1 MRAAALRERG
11 EARLGDAEARLRD
24 FLETSSDWLWET
36 DAALRFSFFSDGLE
50 AVAGIDRAQL
60 LGRTRRDVFS
70 DPDAPEMRR
79 HLAELEARQPFRR
92 FTYAAETPHGRRWF
106 RISGKPVFDA
116 GVFRGY
122 RGVGSD
128 VTAEVE
134 ATRRAEDLHARFAE
148 AIESVPASIMLC
160 DSDDRIVLVNSVTR
174 GFFPHATQHL
184 VPGARFA
191 DLIRAQAESGFIRDA
206 SGRVE
211 EWVRERLAWHR
222 NPEGSITRLYG
233 DGRWIQIIERRT
245 SDGGYIGIR
254 VDVSELKG
262 KERELATKTALLEA
276 TLEHMSQGLSVFDAA
291 MNLVGYNRRW
301 AELLGFPDRLIKHG
315 TPFADFIRFS
325 AENGDYGPG
334 EVDAIVAERMRLAA
348 NRSVTHFERTR
359 AGDVV
364 LEGRRHQMPD
374 GGFVT
379 TYTDISEQRR
389 AEKQLAEHARE
400 LERSNAELEQ
410 FAYVASHDL
419 QEPLRMV
426 ASYCQLLQRRY
437 KGKLDQDADDF
448 IGFAVEGATR
458 MQRMINELLDYSRV
472 GRKSAGFA
480 PVETKAA
487 VEAALGALA
496 AAVEESGAA
505 IAVGDLPRVN
515 GEATLLQQ
523 LFQNLVGNALKFR
536 RDDAAPEIAISA
548 ERRGEAWEFHVRDNG
563 IGIEPEYAER
573 IFLLFQRLHER
584 TRYPGTDIGLAFCKK
599 VVEYHGGR
607 IWVEAAPG
615 GGSLFKLTIPDPA
628 RTT

>member
-1 MRAAALRERG
+1 
-11 EARLGDAEARLRD
+11 
-24 FLETSSDWLWET
+24 
-36 DAALRFSFFSDGLE
+36 
-50 AVAGIDRAQL
+50 
-60 LGRTRRDVFS
+60 
-70 DPDAPEMRR
+70 
-79 HLAELEARQPFRR
+79 
-92 FTYAAETPHGRRWF
+92 
-106 RISGKPVFDA
+106 
-116 GVFRGY
+116 
-122 RGVGSD
+122 
-128 VTAEVE
+128 
-134 ATRRAEDLHARFAE
+134 
-148 AIESVPASIMLC
+148 MLC

-191 DLIRAQAESGFIRDA
+191 DLILAQAESGFIGDA

-291 MNLVGYNRRW
+291 LTLVSYNRRW
-301 AELLGFPDRLIKHG
+301 AELLGFPERLIRPG

-334 EVDAIVAERMRLAA
+334 DVDAIVADRMRLAA
-348 NRSVTHFERTR
+348 DRSVTHFERTR
-359 AGDVV
+359 VGGVV
-364 LEGRRHQMPD
+364 LEGRRHPMPD

-389 AEKQLAEHARE
+389 AEGQLAEHARE

-458 MQRMINELLDYSRV
+458 MQRMINELLNYSRV
-472 GRKSAGFA
+472 GRRSAELA

-496 AAVEESGAA
+496 AAIEESGAT
-505 IAVGDLPRVN
+505 IAVGDLPRVT

-548 ERRGEAWEFHVRDNG
+548 ERRGDAWEFHVRDNG

-584 TRYPGTDIGLAFCKK
+584 TKYPGTGIGLAFCKK